1 MTKLS
6 KQKRSRKS
14 KLDSV
19 KSKKSSKLSR
29 KSSKKKSRRSKKSS
43 KKSRITKKSS
53 KKSRR
58 SKKSSKK
65 SRRKSKRSSRKSK
78 KTEAKT
84 SELNCGI
91 EKSECEKPKYKRAE
105 IDKLAEKCGVD
116 YTKYKNK
123 KSLCEAIFKKFKE
136 QKTAPVETES
146 ETETETE
153 NCSDDLKKKSIAELK
168 SMLDNIGF
176 EKNKPTKKSD
186 MIDYI
191 CSEKK
196 NGSCDIENEKYCEGD
211 LVCDA
216 SNPNGICISK
226 ELADSRKLNELVYN
240 GKRIIGSKVA
250 INKLQ
255 KFLDKKGPSVEEPNV
270 EEPSVEEPS
279 VETTDES
286 ESESETETEDYDSCY
301 NDLKN
306 KSINELKSMLDDIGF
321 EKNKPTKKPDMV
333 GYLCSEKVNGS
344 CDIENEKYCGEGLVC
359 DSSNPKGICI
369 SDELAKNRKLDEF
382 TYNGNKIIGSKNV
395 IKNLQSTLSKP
406 KTQPSKPEEVVE
418 EPQEDLP
425 TFDEVTEDIKKNVE
439 GDVITKK
446 PKKKEG
452 TKIITELDDIDE
464 ILEKI
469 QENNEDI
476 NISGVQR
483 EILKCLGLMAN

>member
-43 KKSRITKKSS
+43 VKSRI
-53 KKSRR
+53 

-136 QKTAPVETES
+136 QKTASVETES
-146 ETETETE
+146 ESEPETESE

-168 SMLDNIGF
+168 SRLDNIGF

-186 MIDYI
+186 MIEYI

-216 SNPNGICISK
+216 SNPTGICISK
-226 ELADSRKLNELVYN
+226 ELADSRKLNEIVYN

-255 KFLDKKGPSVEEPNV
+255 KFLDTKG
-270 EEPSVEEPS
+270 PSVEEPS
-279 VETTDES
+279 VEATDES
-286 ESESETETEDYDSCY
+286 ESETEDYDSCY

-306 KSINELKSMLDDIGF
+306 KSINELKSMLDNIGF
-321 EKNKPTKKPDMV
+321 EKNKPTKKFDMV

-369 SDELAKNRKLDEF
+369 SDELAKNRKFDEF
-382 TYNGNKIIGSKNV
+382 IYNGNKIIGSKNV

-406 KTQPSKPEEVVE
+406 PSKPEEVVE
-418 EPQEDLP
+418 EPQEELP

-439 GDVITKK
+439 GDIITKK

>member
-29 KSSKKKSRRSKKSS
+29 KSSKKKSRRSRKSS
-43 KKSRITKKSS
+43 VKKSRRSKKSS

-58 SKKSSKK
+58 SKRNSKK

-84 SELNCGI
+84 SELNCGV

-146 ETETETE
+146 ETETE
-153 NCSDDLKKKSIAELK
+153 NCSDDLKKKSIVELK

-186 MIDYI
+186 MIEYI
-191 CSEKK
+191 CSEKN

-216 SNPNGICISK
+216 SNQNGICISK

-255 KFLDKKGPSVEEPNV
+255 KFLDKKGPSVEEP
-270 EEPSVEEPS
+270 S

-286 ESESETETEDYDSCY
+286 ESETEDYDSCY

-321 EKNKPTKKPDMV
+321 EKNKPAKKPDMV

-418 EPQEDLP
+418 EPQEELP